1 MKVIL
6 YLLLFL
12 IGLVFIIYGGNML
25 VRNALKISKIT
36 GIPEILIGATIVSLA
51 TTLPE
56 LSVTVFSSANNLNDL
71 ALGNAIGSVLFNLLF
86 IIGLCV
92 FFSPQKVDAKNIQKN
107 FFILLSTCLYL
118 FILGAL
124 NFLNLFTGL
133 SLIVIFF
140 TFFVIN
146 IIDANRKIKI
156 EGIQIQAVP
165 KNYKKQLLIV
175 VLAFIL
181 GAIFIT
187 LGAKLL
193 VSNGE
198 NIAHYLGI
206 SEHII
211 GVTIVAMGT
220 SLPELVTAINS
231 IKLHSTNI
239 AIGNTLGANI
249 LSSTL
254 LVGTTT
260 IMNGSNLIFE
270 SNITFIALP
279 VIILSLLVLY
289 IPIARKGKTNRIQ
302 GVILL
307 TMFLIYYLTL
317 LF

>member
-1 MKVIL
+1 MKA
-6 YLLLFL
+6 LLFSL
-12 IGLVFIIYGGNML
+12 LFIIGLAFIIYGGNML

-56 LSVTVFSSANNLNDL
+56 LSVTVFSSVGNLNDL
-71 ALGNAIGSVLFNLLF
+71 AIGNAIGSVLFNLLF

-92 FFSPQKVDAKNIQKN
+92 FFSPQKVDAKNIRKN
-107 FFILLSTCLYL
+107 FFILLFTCLYL
-118 FILGAL
+118 LILGIF
-124 NFLNLFTGL
+124 NFLNLFTGI
-133 SLIVIFF
+133 SLIVIFI

-156 EGIQIQAVP
+156 EGIQVQAVP
-165 KNYKKQLLIV
+165 KNYKKQLV
-175 VLAFIL
+175 VVILAFML
-181 GAIFIT
+181 GALFIT
-187 LGAKLL
+187 VGAKML
-193 VSNGE
+193 VSSGE
-198 NIAHYLGI
+198 NIAHLLGI

-231 IKLHSTNI
+231 IRLHSTNI

-260 IMNGSNLIFE
+260 IMNGNTLHLE
-270 SNITFIALP
+270 KNIIWIALP

-302 GVILL
+302 GIILL